1 MGVTPSVEEWRGP
14 GVTCHFFIIN
24 YGEWE
29 GACDNTQHIRGKV
42 ENERVIFLR
51 MCCEPSSASVC
62 RAISLIVK
70 YILSQYCPSVFCI
83 LRIWWINMEPG
94 REQGTNHFNL
104 AFTLYGHK
112 IYCSNFPRREFE
124 HFLCFYYN
132 FFCKNT
138 LRLDERGTTNVK
150 DIYFS
155 VLAFLWFCFFMIC
168 RFRSE
173 EIQFIEAG
181 IWLETHDTFNF
192 TLLHV
197 AILSNCWLYNV
208 NIAINFWQ
216 YSRKRKQPHDF
227 SFFVGFILK
236 RKENETT
243 TEKV

>member
-1 MGVTPSVEEWRGP
+1 MFSRDSQSRKFKLIETYCLPCVRPISPKTLDLLPFICLDFHFHFAWREGFLMGVTPSVEEWRGP

-104 AFTLYGHK
+104 AFTLSGHK

-132 FFCKNT
+132 FFCKNA

-155 VLAFLWFCFFMIC
+155 VLAFLWFSFFMIC
-168 RFRSE
+168 RFRSD

-181 IWLETHDTFNF
+181 IWLETHDTFSF
-192 TLLHV
+192 T
-197 AILSNCWLYNV
+197 
-208 NIAINFWQ
+208 
-216 YSRKRKQPHDF
+216 
-227 SFFVGFILK
+227 
-236 RKENETT
+236 
-243 TEKV
+243 